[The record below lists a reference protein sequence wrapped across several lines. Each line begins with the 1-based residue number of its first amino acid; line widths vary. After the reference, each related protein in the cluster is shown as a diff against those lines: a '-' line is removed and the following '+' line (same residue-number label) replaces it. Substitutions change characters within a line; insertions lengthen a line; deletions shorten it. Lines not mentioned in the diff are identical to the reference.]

1 MLATMLNVDPA
12 CGLVNVVNVDVW
24 SWVVRRKCKNL
35 AILSDFKRFWT
46 IFGRFGTIWDH
57 FPACFAISRGSS
69 IAGRVTTANVDNM
82 LSAEPSKCWNML
94 NVDWT
99 CKCCVPH
106 VEHFPTCLVSPRAM
120 KSVPYP
126 ARRKSHSDEKRGS
139 TGDSLSHQ
147 LHSSSP
153 STGA

>member
-106 VEHFPTCLVSPRAM
+106 MLNIFPQAYSPL
-120 KSVPYP
+120 
-126 ARRKSHSDEKRGS
+126 GS
-139 TGDSLSHQ
+139 RFFTNMAQISFVLRVGFLS
-147 LHSSSP
+147 SFVV
-153 STGA
+153 GEMVIFE

>member
-82 LSAEPSKCWNML
+82 LSAEPSECWNML

-99 CKCCVPH
+99 CKCCVPY
-106 VEHFPTCLVSPRAM
+106 VEHFSR
-120 KSVPYP
+120 
-126 ARRKSHSDEKRGS
+126 
-139 TGDSLSHQ
+139 SLEPKVFFR
-147 LHSSSP
+147 LL
-153 STGA
+153 